1 MERVVIIG
9 AGHAGVQCAASLREG
24 GFSGA
29 ITMVAEED
37 HLPYQRPPLSK
48 DHLGE
53 APTPLPLR
61 GETFYG
67 DNAVELLSGLTATRI
82 DRDRHEVLLSDGR
95 ALPYSALVLATGARA
110 RWLPGVDEEHP
121 GIHQIR
127 TLGDAE
133 KLRAALATAG
143 RAVVVGA
150 GFLGLEFAAVARKL
164 GVDVTVLEGG
174 PRVLGRSVSPE
185 MSAHLATAHE
195 ATGIRLRL
203 GEGLACIESRDH
215 EVEAVVGA
223 SGAVYPAD
231 LVLLAVGA
239 NPRDDLAREAGLEVA
254 DGILVDAHLRT
265 SDPAILAIGDCARLS
280 SPAAG
285 SPGRLES
292 VQNATDQARHAA
304 EVIMGATAPFGA
316 VPWFWSHQG
325 ALRLQIAGVRGP
337 EDATVTIGDVEAGK
351 FSVLSFRGGRLT
363 CVESLNRPADHLA
376 ARRLLA
382 GDRLPTPGDVAA
394 PDFQLKKFA
403 AGLTPVSD

>member
-1 MERVVIIG
+1 VERIVIVG

-24 GFSGA
+24 GFDGA
-29 ITMVAEED
+29 ITMVTEEV

-48 DHLGE
+48 DHLGGS
-53 APTPLPLR
+53 PTPLPLR

-67 DNAVELLSGLTATRI
+67 ENAVELLTGLTASRI
-82 DRDRHEVLLSDGR
+82 DRERAAVALSDGR
-95 ALPYSALVLATGARA
+95 VLPYSALVLATGAQA
-110 RWLPGVDEEHP
+110 RSLPGVDDAHP
-121 GIHQIR
+121 GVHQIR

-150 GFLGLEFAAVARKL
+150 GFLGLEFAAVARKQ
-164 GVDVTVLEGG
+164 GIDVTVLEGG
-174 PRVLGRSVSPE
+174 PRVLGRSVSPD
-185 MSAHLATAHE
+185 MSAHIAEAHE
-195 ATGIRLRL
+195 ASGIRLVL
-203 GEGLACIESRDH
+203 DEGLSSLQVGEQAA
-215 EVEAVVGA
+215 EAVVGA
-223 SGAVYPAD
+223 SGKVYPAD

-254 DGILVDAHLRT
+254 DGILVDADLRT

-280 SPAAG
+280 SPALG

-304 EVIMGATAPFGA
+304 EVILGSAGPFAA
-316 VPWFWSHQG
+316 VPWFWSYQG
-325 ALRLQIAGVRGP
+325 VLRLQIAGVRGP
-337 EDATVTIGDVEAGK
+337 DDPTVTIGAVEAGK
-351 FSVLSFRGGRLT
+351 FSVLSFRDDRLT

-382 GDRLPTPGDVAA
+382 GDRRPGPGDVTA

-403 AGLTPVSD
+403 ADLSPLSE

>member
-1 MERVVIIG
+1 MEQVVIIG

-29 ITMVAEED
+29 ITMVAEEE

-95 ALPYSALVLATGARA
+95 ALPYSALVLATGAQA
-110 RWLPGVDEEHP
+110 RWLPGVDENHP
-121 GIHQIR
+121 GVHQIR

-133 KLRAALATAG
+133 KLRAALAAAG

-150 GFLGLEFAAVARKL
+150 GFLGLEFAAVARKKGL
-164 GVDVTVLEGG
+164 DVTVLEGG

-203 GEGLACIESRDH
+203 GEGLASIESRDH

-280 SPAAG
+280 SPAEG

-304 EVIMGATAPFGA
+304 ELILGGVEPFGA
-316 VPWFWSHQG
+316 VPWFWSYQG

-337 EDATVTIGDVEAGK
+337 EDATVTIGDVDAGK
-351 FSVLSFRGGRLT
+351 FSVLSFREGRLT

>member
-1 MERVVIIG
+1 MEQVVVVG

-24 GFSGA
+24 GFAGA
-29 ITMVAEED
+29 ITVVAEEE

-53 APTPLPLR
+53 EPTPLPLR
-61 GETFYG
+61 GATFYG
-67 DNAVELLSGLTATRI
+67 DSAVELLTGVTATGI
-82 DRDRHEVLLSDGR
+82 DRERRQVTLSDGR
-95 ALPYSALVLATGARA
+95 ALTYSALVLATGARA
-110 RWLPGVDEEHP
+110 RRLPGVDDAHP
-121 GIHQIR
+121 GVHQIR

-133 KLRAALATAG
+133 KLRSALATAR

-150 GFLGLEFAAVARKL
+150 GFLGLEFAAVARKKGL
-164 GVDVTVLEGG
+164 DVTVLEGG
-174 PRVLGRSVSPE
+174 PRVLGRSVSPD
-185 MSAHLATAHE
+185 MSAHVAEAHE
-195 ATGIRLRL
+195 ASGIRLVL
-203 GEGLACIESRDH
+203 NEGLSSVQVGEHAA
-215 EVEAVVGA
+215 EAVVGA
-223 SGAVYPAD
+223 SGEVYPAD

-254 DGILVDAHLRT
+254 DGILVDADLRT

-280 SPAAG
+280 SPALG

-304 EVIMGATAPFGA
+304 EVILGSAGPFAA
-316 VPWFWSHQG
+316 VPWFWSYQG
-325 ALRLQIAGVRGP
+325 ALRLQIAGARGP
-337 EDATVTIGDVEAGK
+337 DDPTVTIGDVEAGK
-351 FSVLSFRGGRLT
+351 FSVLSFRDDRLT